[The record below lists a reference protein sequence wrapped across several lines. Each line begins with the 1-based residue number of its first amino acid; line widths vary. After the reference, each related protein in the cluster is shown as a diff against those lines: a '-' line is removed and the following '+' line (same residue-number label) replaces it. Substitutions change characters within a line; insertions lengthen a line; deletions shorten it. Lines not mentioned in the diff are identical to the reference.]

1 VTTKNAAAVATPT
14 TLGVDPL
21 RKRDPENEE
30 GPIHLMY
37 GFLYVADREEG
48 LIVVGNRD
56 PKSRNLVGVG
66 TLLDGNP
73 SNNFLDRAVTF
84 NPDGILTGARRI
96 TIAGTYAYVLSDQ
109 GLVVVSLD
117 DPFHPTVVAHIGAPD
132 IVDPRGIAV
141 QFRYA
146 FLVDRD
152 GLKVLDVT
160 HLEDPHLL
168 RSAGVPFKDARNVY
182 LARTYAYIAAGH
194 DGLGIV
200 DISRPEQPKVDQM
213 FTAGGRI
220 ADTNDVK
227 IGMTNA
233 SLFAYLA
240 DGHEGLQ
247 VVQLFSPEDNPDHYG
262 FSPKPTP
269 SLIATYPIG
278 GALMVSEGID
288 RDRAADESGNQL
300 AVFGRRGARPLNGI
314 EAAKLFLREGRL
326 YTVTNDPPGPPASVA
341 DGLAA
346 RARSYWERL
355 FR

>member
-1 VTTKNAAAVATPT
+1 
-14 TLGVDPL
+14 
-21 RKRDPENEE
+21 
-30 GPIHLMY
+30 
-37 GFLYVADREEG
+37 
-48 LIVVGNRD
+48 
-56 PKSRNLVGVG
+56 
-66 TLLDGNP
+66 
-73 SNNFLDRAVTF
+73 
-84 NPDGILTGARRI
+84 
-96 TIAGTYAYVLSDQ
+96 VLSEQ

-117 DPFHPTVVAHIGAPD
+117 DPVHPKVVAHIGAPD

-160 HLEDPHLL
+160 HLDDPHLL

-182 LARTYAYIAAGH
+182 LARTYAYVAAGR

-200 DISRPEQPKVDQM
+200 DITRPERPTLDQR

-227 IGMTNA
+227 VGMTNA
-233 SLFAYLA
+233 SLFAYVA
-240 DGHEGLQ
+240 DGHAGLQ

-269 SLIATYPIG
+269 SLIATYPIHG

-300 AVFGRRGARPLNGI
+300 AVFGRRGARPLNGAD
-314 EAAKLFLREGRL
+314 AAKLFLREERL
-326 YTVTNDPPGPPASVA
+326 YTVTNDPPGVPSSGAEGLVA
-341 DGLAA
+341 
-346 RARSYWERL
+346 RVRSYWERL